1 MKLELEKLIKFCSFV
16 CLCIIAI
23 FFMKQVIE
31 QFNSNDTSLKMSE
44 VEITH
49 FPTFTICLHHVLKTY
64 RYNEDFTILYNN
76 VNLSKS
82 SDFEVEYSEYEFY
95 YYEDDEYVSFAYK
108 IKLQE
113 VYSYMQGSNCYK
125 IKQVVDKDESIN
137 PEKLMVISVE
147 FHDTHVSFEELPKIE
162 LFVTSKSNSDGV
174 IFKEW
179 MDGTELR
186 FIFQKV

>member
-1 MKLELEKLIKFCSFV
+1 
-16 CLCIIAI
+16 
-23 FFMKQVIE
+23 MKQVIE

-44 VEITH
+44 VEITD
-49 FPTFTICLHHVLKTY
+49 FPTFTICLHHVLTTY
-64 RYNEDFTILYNN
+64 QYNEDFTILYNN

-113 VYSYMQGSNCYK
+113 VYSYMQGLNCYK
-125 IKQVVDKDESIN
+125 IQQIVDKDENTN

-147 FHDTHVSFEELPKIE
+147 FNDTYVSFEELPKIE
-162 LFVTSKSNSDGV
+162 LFVTSESNSDGQPSGHLE
-174 IFKEW
+174 I
-179 MDGTELR
+179 
-186 FIFQKV
+186 